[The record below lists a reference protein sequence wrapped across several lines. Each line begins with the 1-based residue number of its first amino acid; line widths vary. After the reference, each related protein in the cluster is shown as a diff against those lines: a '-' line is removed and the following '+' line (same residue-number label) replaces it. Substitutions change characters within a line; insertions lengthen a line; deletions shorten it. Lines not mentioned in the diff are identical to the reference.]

1 METVLAFNAC
11 YLSSMTTNRCTCRP
25 FLGIGVSLDRERDP
39 NQVKFERLHQ
49 SAASIPPLAAELP
62 TRGADRPSRSREGGR
77 PPTVDPVHDVL
88 RQSDFAHG
96 TAPR

>member
-1 METVLAFNAC
+1 METILAFKAC
-11 YLSSMTTNRCTCRP
+11 YLSSMSTNRCTCRR

-49 SAASIPPLAAELP
+49 SAASIPPVAAELP

-77 PPTVDPVHDVL
+77 PPTGRSGSRLL
-88 RQSDFAHG
+88 RQSDFALG
-96 TAPR
+96 TAPC